1 MNKLFIILL
10 LLSACTITGDATI
23 EIIEENTQEQPR
35 AYFCEKE
42 NCEQKLQELLNN
54 ASKIRCAF
62 YSLKSEKL
70 TETLNQKKAQV
81 IIEADNKK
89 NFNKINTKND
99 NRAGLM
105 HNKFC
110 TLDDSKIITGS
121 WNPAMQT
128 NTANNLIVVTSKFIA
143 QNYKD
148 EFEEMSEREFGR
160 GKKTNH
166 PLVLLNGNLVEN
178 YFCPE
183 DNCQKQVL
191 RTLNNAKKSIYFMTY
206 SFTDNKIGDEILKKN
221 TQGITTKGIF
231 DKSQITEWSQ
241 YEKLKQFST
250 AKKGIHHKVFIIDEE
265 TVITGSYNPTT
276 NGNKNNDENIIIMH
290 NKEIAQKFLDEFNS
304 LLA

>member
-1 MNKLFIILL
+1 MNKLFIILI

-35 AYFCEKE
+35 VHFCEKE

-54 ASKIRCAF
+54 ASKIQCAF

-70 TETLNQKKAQV
+70 AETLNEKKAQV

-89 NFNKINTKND
+89 DFNKINTKNYH
-99 NRAGLM
+99 RAGLM

-110 TLDDSKIITGS
+110 TLDNYKVITGS

-148 EFEEMSEREFGR
+148 EFEEMSKGEFGR
-160 GKKTNH
+160 EKKTKH

-183 DNCQKQVL
+183 DNCQKQVI

-206 SFTDNKIGDEILKKN
+206 SFTDEKIGDKISEKSKSV
-221 TQGITTKGIF
+221 QAQGIF
-231 DKSQITEWSQ
+231 DSSQLNEWSQ
-241 YEKLKQFST
+241 YEKLKEYST
-250 AKKGIHHKVFIIDEE
+250 IKKGIHHKVFIIDGE
-265 TVITGSYNPTT
+265 TIITGSYNPTN
-276 NGNKNNDENIIIMH
+276 NGNKNNDENIIILH
-290 NKEIAQKFLDEFNS
+290 NKEIAQKFLNEFNS